1 MRNFSVI
8 WVLLG
13 LAFFCQGFSV
23 APRTGRRPSCLQS
36 DELKERVLENQ
47 NPFLEF
53 VTLQAVLVL
62 ENEIKHNEKSY
73 EGLKGNDQ
81 RLSAKIDGVYDK
93 LSAKIDKGAAEN
105 KADFDK
111 LAEKFD
117 KVSAEI
123 KAEFDKLSTK
133 IDDVAMKSSPYA
145 CS

>member
-62 ENEIKHNEKSY
+62 ENDIKHNEKSY

-81 RLSAKIDGVYDK
+81 R